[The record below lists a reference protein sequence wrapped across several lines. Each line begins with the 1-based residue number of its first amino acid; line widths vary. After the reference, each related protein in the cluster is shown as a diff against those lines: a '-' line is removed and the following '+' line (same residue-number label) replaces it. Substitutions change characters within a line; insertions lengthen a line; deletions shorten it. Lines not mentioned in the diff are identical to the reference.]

1 MKRFILDLHI
11 HSKYSRA
18 CSKEL
23 TLPNIAFACE
33 KKGIQVVVTGD
44 FTHPAWAAHI
54 REELVEDGDG
64 IYRLKN
70 EESKTRFLLG
80 TEVASIKKHAGQTRR
95 VHHLLFAPTIEVAE
109 QFTAT
114 LSERGINLKADGRP
128 IIGMTS
134 KDILEVML
142 GVDERMVMIPAH
154 AWTPWFGVFGAKG
167 GYTSLEECYEDLTPH
182 IFAIETGLSSDALMN
197 RRVSGI
203 DHIALVSNSD
213 AHSLDKLGR
222 EANVIA
228 LSENTPLSYAAIMQA
243 IRTNTT
249 ETLANTIE
257 FYPEEGKYHV
267 DGHAVCKFFCEPEET
282 KRRGGICPV
291 CGKQLTIGVLHRV
304 IDLADR
310 TDKEALSHIHIP
322 ERHIVPLLEILS
334 NVYEVGIKS
343 KKVVEAYDKLIREVG
358 NEFYIL
364 LEAPLSDIEKS
375 GGETVRLAI
384 ERVRNGQIVL
394 KPGYDGVFGV
404 VKVFDDG
411 ERLRPTQE
419 ALLLD

>member
-1 MKRFILDLHI
+1 MQKFILDLHI

-23 TLPNIAFACE
+23 TLPNIAKYCE

-44 FTHPAWAAHI
+44 FTHPAWAKHI
-54 REELVEDGDG
+54 REELVEDSGG

-70 EESKTRFLLG
+70 HPSPTRFLLG

-95 VHHLLFAPTIEVAE
+95 VHHLLFAPSIEVAE
-109 QFTAT
+109 KFTAT
-114 LSERGINLKADGRP
+114 LSDRGINLKADGRP

-142 GVDERMVMIPAH
+142 GVDDRMVMIPAH

-167 GYTSLEECYEDLTPH
+167 GYRSLEECYEDLTPH

-197 RRVSGI
+197 RRVSAI

-228 LSENTPLSYAAIMQA
+228 LPDGATLTYEAIMSA
-243 IRTNTT
+243 IRTNTK

-267 DGHAVCKFFCEPEET
+267 DGHAICKFFCEPEET
-282 KRRGGICPV
+282 KRRGGMCPV

-310 TDKEALSHIHIP
+310 TDTESASHIHIP
-322 ERHIVPLLEILS
+322 EYHIVPLLEILS
-334 NVYEVGIKS
+334 NVYRVGVKS
-343 KKVVEAYDKLIREVG
+343 KKVVATYEKMIHDIG

-364 LEAPLSDIEKS
+364 LHAPLEVIEKFS
-375 GGETVRLAI
+375 SDVIRMAV
-384 ERVRNGQIVL
+384 ERVRTGKIVL

-411 ERLRPTQE
+411 ERIRPTQKS
-419 ALLLD
+419 LLQE